1 MRAAFAPSLF
11 MIALTAAAA
20 ASPVQEP
27 GEPGRREITIP
38 TIDISDETDRHVI
51 IAVGTEDTYQ
61 GHATTL
67 LMPDG
72 KTMFCVWCLGHGGTC
87 GPMKRSE
94 DGGLTWS
101 DLLTVPDN
109 WRQTRNC
116 PAIYR
121 LVDPEGTA
129 RLLVFAGQGP
139 GGTMHQAHSD
149 ADGRKWTPMTCTGLT
164 TVMPFCTIE
173 SVDGGKRLLGMTNTR
188 RPGETVEKRSNVVA
202 QSFST
207 DGGLT
212 WSRPWEVVLDIPG
225 CVPCEPWL
233 IRSPDGKQ
241 LLCIMRENNR
251 SYNCWMMTSD
261 DEGRTWSKARQLPA
275 ALSGDRH
282 ASRYTADGRLFIA
295 FRDTARQSPTR
306 NHFVGWVGT
315 YDDIIAGREGQYRVK
330 LLHSHAGSDC
340 GYAAV
345 ERLADGTII
354 ATTYVKYR
362 PGPQQH
368 SVVSVRLKL
377 EELDGQVAP

>member
-1 MRAAFAPSLF
+1 MRTTFAFSLLMITFAAV
-11 MIALTAAAA
+11 AA

-27 GEPGRREITIP
+27 GSPGRREITIP
-38 TIDISDETDRHVI
+38 TLDISKETDRHVI
-51 IAVGTEDTYQ
+51 IAAGTKDTYQ

-72 KTMFCVWCLGHGGTC
+72 KTMFCVWCLGHGGAC
-87 GPMKRSE
+87 GPMKRSN

-109 WRQTRNC
+109 WRQMRNC

-121 LVDPEGTA
+121 LADPEGAA
-129 RLLVFAGQGP
+129 RMLVFAGQGP
-139 GGTMHQAHSD
+139 GGTMHQSHSD
-149 ADGRKWTPMTCTGLT
+149 DDGRTWTPMVCTGLT

-173 SVDGGKRLLGMTNTR
+173 PVDGGKRLLGMTNIR
-188 RPGETVEKRSNVVA
+188 RPGETHERRSNVIA
-202 QSFST
+202 QTFST

-212 WSRPWEVVLDIPG
+212 WSSPWEVVLDIPDG
-225 CVPCEPWL
+225 LPCEPWL

-251 SYNCWMMTSD
+251 RFNSWMMTSD

-295 FRDTARQSPTR
+295 FRDTAQQSHAR

-315 YDDIIAGREGQYRVK
+315 YDDIIAGREGQYSVK

-345 ERLADGTII
+345 ERLEDNTII

-362 PGPQQH
+362 PGPEKH

-377 EELDGQVAP
+377 EELDAKE